1 MLMKNLSYFDRILN
15 RYQSLPRWYGPDS
28 AALFLRGGAAGG
40 HRDGEPITATELA
53 RMKVSTPS
61 AISQTVKKLDGKGL
75 LVKDTQ
81 GGDRRTISLR
91 LSESGRQVYRLY
103 REREAARYRSY
114 REALPDLLQR
124 RTSPGP
130 PPLWTS
136 DRAVSGGVP
145 VSGHVTHRPQP
156 PGPLRGPGAFHI
168 PPGTRE
174 VRRTVSPENKNR
186 QKCAIFAV
194 A

>member
-1 MLMKNLSYFDRILN
+1 MEKTDAFKMLMKNLSYFDRILN
-15 RYQSLPRWYGPDS
+15 RYQSLPRWYGPDLLLYS
-28 AALFLRGGAAGG
+28 SEAELLEAIGDR
-40 HRDGEPITATELA
+40 EPITATELA

-114 REALPDLLQR
+114 REALPDY
-124 RTSPGP
+124 TEA
-130 PPLWTS
+130 
-136 DRAVSGGVP
+136 DIARAAALVDFLTEQYLEEFRS
-145 VSGHVTHRPQP
+145 
-156 PGPLRGPGAFHI
+156 LDM
-168 PPGTRE
+168 
-174 VRRTVSPENKNR
+174 
-186 QKCAIFAV
+186 
-194 A
+194 

>member
-1 MLMKNLSYFDRILN
+1 
-15 RYQSLPRWYGPDS
+15 
-28 AALFLRGGAAGG
+28 
-40 HRDGEPITATELA
+40 
-53 RMKVSTPS
+53 MKVSTPS

-114 REALPDLLQR
+114 REALPDYTEADIARGR
-124 RTSPGP
+124 RPCG
-130 PPLWTS
+130 LS

-174 VRRTVSPENKNR
+174 VRRTGPGKQKSPKVR
-186 QKCAIFAV
+186 RFSPFA
-194 A
+194 